1 MAVTAKW
8 FGSAFLSVFNKE
20 VDFASDTIKCALFTN
35 AHAPDQDGDRYYDGA
50 HGMTE
55 VANGNGYTTGGVALA
70 NKALA
75 YDGATN
81 VFKID
86 ADDAVWA
93 AATVTARYAVI
104 YDDTPASSKPLLCY
118 IDFGEDVS
126 SSNGEYKIAFDAAGI
141 ATVTPS

>member
-20 VDFASDTIKCALFTN
+20 VDFDTDTIKCALFTN
-35 AHAPDQDGDRYYDGA
+35 AHAPDQDVDRYYDGA
-50 HGMTE
+50 HGMTQ
-55 VANGNGYTTGGVALA
+55 VAQAGNYTTGGVALA
-70 NKALA
+70 NKSMA
-75 YDGATN
+75 YDGPSN

-93 AATVTARYAVI
+93 TATITARYAVI
-104 YDDTPASSKPLLCY
+104 YDDTPASNKPLLCY

-126 SSNGEYKIAFDAAGI
+126 STNGEYRIAFDSAGI